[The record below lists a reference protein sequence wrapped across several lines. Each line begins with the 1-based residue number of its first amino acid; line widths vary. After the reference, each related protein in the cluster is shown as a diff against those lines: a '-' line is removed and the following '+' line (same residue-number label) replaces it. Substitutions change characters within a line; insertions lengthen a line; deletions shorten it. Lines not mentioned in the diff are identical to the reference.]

1 MNTLTLFLN
10 LFVLRAKPQ
19 DLPVSTTLLALVAV
33 IGMTTDFL
41 AMPDR
46 DPVLG
51 HVLFVGT
58 RPLLYGAVLW
68 LLLKQRGFEVR
79 WVQTATALLAALA
92 MLSLLRLPLLP
103 ALLDMMKEG
112 QGTGQQM
119 VLGWQAYA
127 SFLLELWFLI
137 LVARILREALE
148 LRPWVSAVVC
158 VGVVFSIEITRFVLA
173 PVFGI
178 MEPL

>member
-1 MNTLTLFLN
+1 MNTLTTFLN

-19 DLPVSTTLLALVAV
+19 DLPTSTQLLALAAVVA
-33 IGMTTDFL
+33 MAADFL
-41 AMPDR
+41 SLPDR
-46 DPVLG
+46 DPLLG
-51 HVLFVGT
+51 HALFVGT

-68 LLLKQRGFEVR
+68 LLLKQRHFEAR
-79 WVQTATALLAALA
+79 WVQTATAIFAALA

-103 ALLDMMKEG
+103 ALLEMVK
-112 QGTGQQM
+112 QGPGMT
-119 VLGWQAYA
+119 LGWQAWA
-127 SFLLELWFLI
+127 SFVLELWFLI

-158 VGVVFSIEITRFVLA
+158 VGVVFSIEITRFLLA

-178 MEPL
+178 MDPL